1 MRYASITRRLEG
13 LGADKWALHFAAL
26 AKIEAGENV
35 VMLSIGE
42 PDFAAPRAIAEAA
55 IQGIEAG
62 RVNIPPG
69 AARRTCF
76 APSRRATPGAPGE
89 PSRPTR

>member
-26 AKIEAGENV
+26 AKIEAGEKV

-42 PDFAAPRAIAEAA
+42 PDFAAPRAVAAAA
-55 IQGIEAG
+55 IRGIEAG
-62 RVNIPPG
+62 RTNIPPG
-69 AARRTCF
+69 AARPTCSPPSPPAIPE
-76 APSRRATPGAPGE
+76 APAG